1 MVSAETLMNDPDWI
15 IHFTLHT
22 AAPDKPLGAVIV
34 APDSPLWWLPSFIQY
49 KVFSLGGFG
58 FNGYLLVSTCVLPPL
73 NRFLVWFYLL
83 VESLITLER
92 SES

>member
-34 APDSPLWWLPSFIQY
+34 AHDSQLWWLPSLLLY
-49 KVFSLGGFG
+49 KFSFFLAGSGLMDIYF
-58 FNGYLLVSTCVLPPL
+58 LARLTHPPPP
-73 NRFLVWFYLL
+73 NYFLV
-83 VESLITLER
+83 
-92 SES
+92 